1 MRKGYVYLFILFA
14 WIFCVSALSNAAVN
28 RISGNGYIFPE
39 IQTYKAI
46 FSMDVSRDGA
56 NPPSGFAKYYY
67 SRTRMNMVSTAI
79 TDMTIS
85 GVGTAGSIAGSCNV
99 NNAAGYTFI
108 QQFSVKQIGI
118 DI

>member
-14 WIFCVSALSNAAVN
+14 WIFCVSPLSNAAVN

-39 IQTYKAI
+39 NLTYKAV
-46 FSMDVSRDGA
+46 FSMDVNRDGV
-56 NPPSGFAKYYY
+56 NPPSGLAKYYY

-85 GVGTAGSIAGSCNV
+85 GVGTTVSPLTLSCLKV
-99 NNAAGYTFI
+99 
-108 QQFSVKQIGI
+108 SH
-118 DI
+118 